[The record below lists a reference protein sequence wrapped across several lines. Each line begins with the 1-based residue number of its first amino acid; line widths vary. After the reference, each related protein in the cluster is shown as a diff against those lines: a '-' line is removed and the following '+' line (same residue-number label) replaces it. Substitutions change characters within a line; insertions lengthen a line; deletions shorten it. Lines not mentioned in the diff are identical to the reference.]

1 MKPQSGLLDTY
12 QSMVFESRARV
23 NNALPAFAGSE
34 PHALTVIRNEW
45 RTAGTALD
53 SIDSLFDQ
61 LAEALWAEYTN
72 SDLTDQAR
80 NTRAQSV
87 ITQYRAVFDAQAQAA
102 STSLTSVLETAA
114 KACQPARPQPED
126 ALQEARIAGIKSDLT
141 MLLAN
146 RVEAGALVEEVGEYL
161 TAALNR
167 DDKLAVWVVA
177 GSGWLDLYIRA
188 RGEDEYFVT
197 AATASLDQVVGR
209 RLDSQPSADP
219 AFDLR
224 QLNRVLS
231 DPQRGVQAILTVLGG
246 FAVNVFNDLAEWA
259 PLTARG

>member
-53 SIDSLFDQ
+53 AIDQLFDGIG
-61 LAEALWAEYTN
+61 EALWAEYTN
-72 SDLTDQAR
+72 SDLNDQAR
-80 NTRAQSV
+80 NTRVQSV
-87 ITQYRAVFDAQAQAA
+87 ITQYRAVFDAQVQAA
-102 STSLTSVLETAA
+102 DSALTGVLQAGA
-114 KACQPARPQPED
+114 KASAPPRPQPED

-146 RVEAGALVEEVGEYL
+146 RVEAGALVEEVDEYL
-161 TAALNR
+161 AQVLASGDR
-167 DDKLAVWVVA
+167 LAVWVVA

-224 QLNRVLS
+224 QLNRILS

-246 FAVNVFNDLAEWA
+246 FALNVFNDLAEWA